1 MESGNL
7 EFAGYCI
14 TEYCDRKMLIVEDL
28 NLVEKE
34 TGKYLQSSQKSQ
46 LEYTVHYISLQRQ
59 AALNLCGTTVDP
71 CHLIGDSFNE
81 LKTLLIL
88 IEAKS
93 FFLVYLVYHAK
104 VMLNFLFGN
113 YEEALEN

>member
-1 MESGNL
+1 MESENL

-14 TEYCDRKMLIVEDL
+14 AEYCARKMLIVEDL

-34 TGKYLQSSQKSQ
+34 TGKYVQLLQKSQ
-46 LEYTVHYISLQRQ
+46 LEYTVQSISLQRQ
-59 AALNLCGTTVDP
+59 AALNLCGKTVDP

-81 LKTLLIL
+81 LKTLPIL

-93 FFLVYLVYHAK
+93 FSFLIWFIMPKLC
-104 VMLNFLFGN
+104 
-113 YEEALEN
+113 